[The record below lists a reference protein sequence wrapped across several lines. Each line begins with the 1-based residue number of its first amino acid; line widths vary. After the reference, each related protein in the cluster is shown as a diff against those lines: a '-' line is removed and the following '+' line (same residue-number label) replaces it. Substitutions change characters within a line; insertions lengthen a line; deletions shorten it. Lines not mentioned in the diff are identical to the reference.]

1 MRGVTKGQ
9 GDIRQGEWKRNQLY
23 RTQCSPCSTCNTFTF
38 APTFPFNCL
47 CVLVNLGQKLW
58 QTRNLFINTRSKTW
72 VMQLVFSC
80 QSNARSCLSWGTLHT
95 KWSLQR
101 GEYKNK
107 QFYTIKSLESN
118 AFFLKAFCIAIYI
131 HIMHISV
138 QSRTNNLKKKN
149 NTKKNKF
156 IYVYSSLSQ

>member
-1 MRGVTKGQ
+1 MQSMQHIHIRTHIPIQLPLRTRKSWPETLADTKFIYKHKKQ
-9 GDIRQGEWKRNQLY
+9 DLSNA
-23 RTQCSPCSTCNTFTF
+23 TCVW
-38 APTFPFNCL
+38 L
-47 CVLVNLGQKLW
+47 SKQRQKLLKL
-58 QTRNLFINTRSKTW
+58 RNTHS
-72 VMQLVFSC
+72 
-80 QSNARSCLSWGTLHT
+80 

-149 NTKKNKF
+149 NTKKINLF
-156 IYVYSSLSQ
+156 MYTVPYRNN